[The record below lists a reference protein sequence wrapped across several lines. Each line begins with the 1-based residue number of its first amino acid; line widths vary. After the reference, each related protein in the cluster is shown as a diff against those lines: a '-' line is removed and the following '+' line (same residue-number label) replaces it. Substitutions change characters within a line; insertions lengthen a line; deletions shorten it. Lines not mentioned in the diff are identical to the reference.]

1 MVMALKVY
9 RQECLHNLE
18 INNESRRDR
27 ELETVKEE
35 VLNLSDK
42 FDYFIASLLRSGLI
56 KPDHSNE
63 DALLNFTNSLG
74 NARDAGIQNPE
85 VLRQAVKTYQENA
98 TECDLG
104 DRQKIRMQAA
114 SRFNDSHAKRWVD
127 LKTKLKQLRKEKTL
141 QRSRSNSIISEHDF

>member
-1 MVMALKVY
+1 
-9 RQECLHNLE
+9 
-18 INNESRRDR
+18 
-27 ELETVKEE
+27 
-35 VLNLSDK
+35 
-42 FDYFIASLLRSGLI
+42 
-56 KPDHSNE
+56 
-63 DALLNFTNSLG
+63 
-74 NARDAGIQNPE
+74 
-85 VLRQAVKTYQENA
+85 LRQAVKTYQENA